1 MNFDDDDIMDRYQK
15 ALRVAVKNDALLMI
29 MIMDTLIKMAE
40 LMATKGDKERA
51 VEILTI
57 ALHYPMRQ
65 ETRSRAEALYD
76 DLEAELCPRV
86 FADARTLAQEVT
98 LDDLMAALLGKV

>member
-15 ALRVAVKNDALLMI
+15 ALRVAVKNDALL

>member
-1 MNFDDDDIMDRYQK
+1 MNFDDDDTMNRYQK

-29 MIMDTLIKMAE
+29 MDTLIKMAE
-40 LMATKGDKERA
+40 LMVSKGEKERA

-76 DLEAELCPRV
+76 DLETELCPRV
-86 FADARTLAQEVT
+86 FADARLLAQEVT
-98 LDDLMAALLGKV
+98 LDDLMAALLGKA